1 MFDIKDGIEVRV
13 KPYGSVDAYDEVK
26 AKTTSPLYANGRN
39 ECYIEAESGKR
50 FEVEVVLHPIFQWKR
65 ARKVSVDYRIDLIS
79 NWNLIT
85 KPSEGQ
91 AATSSCTTFITKV
104 DGARTVCGF
113 GFGEVHMNDDP
124 ACLSGDQEEFEL
136 AKRGKIEVVVQRV
149 SAVKNDKATRKMK
162 RDRRSGEN
170 DSRETM
176 QLSEET
182 NKKIAG
188 DKGRSHYAKH
198 LVLRTLDEVN
208 PESDV
213 TIWTHKPISDEA
225 GNKIKFI
232 FFYTNRGKHRVYV
245 KRCEG

>member
-1 MFDIKDGIEVRV
+1 MFDITNGIEVRV

-65 ARKVSVDYRIDLIS
+65 ARKVSVDYRIDLIN
-79 NWNLIT
+79 NWQLIK
-85 KPSEGQ
+85 KPTDGQ
-91 AATSSCTTFITKV
+91 AATSSCRTFITKM
-104 DGARTVCGF
+104 DGLRTVCGF
-113 GFGEVHMNDDP
+113 EFGEVQMNDDP

-136 AKRGKIEVVVQRV
+136 AKRGKIEVVVRRV
-149 SAVKNDKATRKMK
+149 SAVKNDKATRKAK
-162 RDRRSGEN
+162 RDRQRGED
-170 DSRETM
+170 DSRETI

-182 NKKIAG
+182 NKKVAG

-208 PESDV
+208 ADSDV
-213 TIWTHKPISDEA
+213 IFWTHKPISDEA
-225 GNKIKFI
+225 GNKIKFT
-232 FFYTNRGKHRVYV
+232 FFYTNRGKHEVRD
-245 KRCEG
+245 E